1 MTTGATLISAQA
13 LAEYLGVPLQTVY
26 QWSHRGGGPPAIR
39 VGRHLRYRPEQVEQ
53 WLDSHARTEAV

>member
-1 MTTGATLISAQA
+1 MNTGANLMSAKA

-39 VGRHLRYRPEQVEQ
+39 VGRHLRYRPEQVEE
-53 WLDSHARTEAV
+53 WLNSHASGEVA